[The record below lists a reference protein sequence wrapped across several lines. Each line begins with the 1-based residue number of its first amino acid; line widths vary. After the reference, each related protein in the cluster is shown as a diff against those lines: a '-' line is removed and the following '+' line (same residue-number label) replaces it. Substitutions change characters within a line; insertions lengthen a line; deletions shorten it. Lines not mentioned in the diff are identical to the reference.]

1 MLPLPPKPRRQTRKR
16 RNEGLRENPFSL
28 CYAKPAPPRGRKPSQ
43 ALPRQLSRRESQAV
57 KFIAKGLGVMR
68 KFLAV
73 LLALP
78 LGELAKP
85 LGFD

>member
-1 MLPLPPKPRRQTRKR
+1 MGKKTKIENRKD
-16 RNEGLRENPFSL
+16 E
-28 CYAKPAPPRGRKPSQ
+28 PSQ

-57 KFIAKGLGVMR
+57 TFITKVLEAMR

-78 LGELAKP
+78 LGELSSP
-85 LGFD
+85 TGLD